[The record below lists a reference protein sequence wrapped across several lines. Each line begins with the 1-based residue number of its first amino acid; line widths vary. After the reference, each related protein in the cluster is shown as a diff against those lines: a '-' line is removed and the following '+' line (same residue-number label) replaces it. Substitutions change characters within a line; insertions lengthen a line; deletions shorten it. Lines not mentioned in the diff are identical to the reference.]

1 MKTLPMEPMKLI
13 VSIVERG
20 QGRNMIE
27 LFNGQK
33 VTYHLQCAGKGTAT
47 SEIMDLLGLD
57 SLEKDV
63 VFSIGKATLVN
74 QLMRDLNHELRGNAR
89 SKGIVFDMKIT
100 AMSHV
105 LALAILMPVRE
116 MEGRED
122 IMMEEGMENSMIL
135 VTVNQG
141 FTEEVMHTARKAG
154 ARGGT
159 IIRARWAGS
168 ESTEEFYGITVQQE
182 KEIIAIVSP
191 SSKRK
196 DIMEAIN
203 SQHGLKT
210 EARGTVCS
218 LAIEDMVR
226 LG

>member
-1 MKTLPMEPMKLI
+1 MKTIPMEPMKLI

-27 LFNGQK
+27 LFSSQN
-33 VTYHLQCAGKGTAT
+33 VTHHLQCAGKGTAT

-63 VFSIGKATLVN
+63 LFSAGKATLVN
-74 QLMRDLNHELRGNAR
+74 KLMRELNNELRGSAR

-116 MEGRED
+116 MQGREES
-122 IMMEEGMENSMIL
+122 MVEEGTENSMIL

-141 FTEEVMHTARKAG
+141 FTEEVMDTARKAG

-159 IIRARWAGS
+159 IIHARWAGS
-168 ESTEEFYGITVQQE
+168 KSAEEFYGITVQQE
-182 KEIIAIVSP
+182 KEIIAIVAP
-191 SSKRK
+191 AEKRK

-203 SQHGLKT
+203 SSHGMKT

-218 LAIEDMVR
+218 LAIEDIVR

>member
-1 MKTLPMEPMKLI
+1 MKSVSMEPMKLI

-27 LFNGQK
+27 LFNGQNI
-33 VTYHLQCAGKGTAT
+33 THHLQRAGVGTAT

-63 VFSIGKATLVN
+63 IFSVGKATLVN
-74 QLMRDLNHELRGNAR
+74 KLMRDLNNDLRGNAR
-89 SKGIVFDMKIT
+89 SKGIVFDIKIT

-105 LALAILMPVRE
+105 LALAILMPVKDVQ
-116 MEGRED
+116 GREETV
-122 IMMEEGMENSMIL
+122 MEDKMENSMIL

-141 FTEEVMHTARKAG
+141 FTEEVMDTARKAG

-159 IIRARWAGS
+159 IIHARWAGS

-182 KEIIAIVSP
+182 KEVIAIVAPTES
-191 SSKRK
+191 RGI
-196 DIMEAIN
+196 IMEAIN
-203 SQHGLKT
+203 KNHGMKT
-210 EARGTVCS
+210 DAHGTV
-218 LAIEDMVR
+218 LAIGIDDMVR

>member
-33 VTYHLQCAGKGTAT
+33 VTHHLQCAGKGTAT

-116 MEGRED
+116 AQGRED

-154 ARGGT
+154 ARGVT

>member
-1 MKTLPMEPMKLI
+1 MKTLPMEPMNVI

-20 QGRNMIE
+20 QGRNILD
-27 LFNGQK
+27 LFAEQK
-33 VTYHLQCAGKGTAT
+33 VTHNFQCVGTGTAT

-63 VFSIGKATLVN
+63 IFSVAKRTMAN
-74 QLMRDLNHELRGNAR
+74 KLMRDLNNELRGSAR
-89 SKGIVFDMKIT
+89 SKGIVFDMKLT
-100 AMSHV
+100 AMAHV
-105 LALAILMPVRE
+105 TALAILMPVRNE
-116 MEGRED
+116 QGRED
-122 IMMEEGMENSMIL
+122 TMMEEGLENSMIL

-141 FTEEVMHTARKAG
+141 FTEEVMDTARKAG

-159 IIRARWAGS
+159 IIHARWAGS

-182 KEIIAIVSP
+182 KEIIAIVAP
-191 SSKRK
+191 SVKRK
-196 DIMEAIN
+196 DIMEAIHKN
-203 SQHGLKT
+203 HGMKT
-210 EARGTVCS
+210 DARGTVCS

>member
-1 MKTLPMEPMKLI
+1 MKTLPMEPMNVI

-20 QGRNMIE
+20 QGRNMLD
-27 LFNGQK
+27 LFNSQK
-33 VTYHLQCAGKGTAT
+33 ITHHFQCVGTGTAT

-57 SLEKDV
+57 GLEKDV
-63 VFSIGKATLVN
+63 ILSVAKRTMANKV
-74 QLMRDLNHELRGNAR
+74 MRDLNNELRGNAR
-89 SKGIVFDMKIT
+89 SKGIVFDMKLT
-100 AMSHV
+100 AMAHV
-105 LALAILMPVRE
+105 TALAILMPVRNE
-116 MEGRED
+116 QGRED
-122 IMMEEGMENSMIL
+122 TMMEEGLENSMIL

-141 FTEEVMHTARKAG
+141 FTEEVMNTARKAG

-159 IIRARWAGS
+159 IIHARWAGS

-191 SSKRK
+191 SAKRK
-196 DIMEAIN
+196 EIMEAIHKN
-203 SQHGLKT
+203 HGMKT
-210 EARGTVCS
+210 DARGTVCS

>member
-1 MKTLPMEPMKLI
+1 MKSVPMEPLKLI

-20 QGRNMIE
+20 QGKNMIKLYNE
-27 LFNGQK
+27 QK
-33 VTYHLQCAGKGTAT
+33 ITHHFQCAGIGTAT

-57 SLEKDV
+57 SKEKDV
-63 VFSIGKATLVN
+63 IFTVGKAALVN
-74 QLMRDLNHELRGNAR
+74 KLMRDLNNDLRGSAR
-89 SKGIVFDMKIT
+89 SKGIVFDIRIG
-100 AMSHV
+100 AVSHI
-105 LALAILMPVRE
+105 LALAVLMPVKDE
-116 MEGRED
+116 KGRED

-141 FTEEVMHTARKAG
+141 FTEEVMETARKAG

-159 IIRARWAGS
+159 IIHARWAGS

-191 SSKRK
+191 SDKRNA
-196 DIMEAIN
+196 IMEAIN
-203 SQHGLKT
+203 SNHGMKT
-210 EARGTVCS
+210 EARGAVLS
-218 LAIEDMVR
+218 IGIEDMVR

>member
-1 MKTLPMEPMKLI
+1 MKNLTIEPMKVV

-20 QGRNMIE
+20 QGRNIIE
-27 LFNGQK
+27 LFTQQKLTHHFQSHGQ
-33 VTYHLQCAGKGTAT
+33 GTAT

-63 VFSIGKATLVN
+63 IFSVGKATMVN
-74 QLMRDLNHELRGNAR
+74 RLMRDLNHDLRGSTR
-89 SKGIVFDMKIT
+89 SKGIVFDMKLT
-100 AMSHV
+100 AMAHV
-105 LALAILMPVRE
+105 TALAIQAPV
-116 MEGRED
+116 MEESGRED
-122 IMMEEGMENSMIL
+122 TMVEEGMENSMIL

-141 FTEEVMHTARKAG
+141 FTEEVMETARKAG

-159 IIRARWAGS
+159 IIHARWAGS

-182 KEIIAIVSP
+182 KEIISIISP
-191 SSKRK
+191 SAKRK

-203 SQHGLKT
+203 KNHGLKT

-226 LG
+226 L

>member
-1 MKTLPMEPMKLI
+1 MKTIPMEPMKLI

-20 QGRNMIE
+20 HGRNMIE
-27 LFNGQK
+27 LFSSQN
-33 VTYHLQCAGKGTAT
+33 VTHHLQCAGKGTAT

-63 VFSIGKATLVN
+63 VFSVGKATLVN
-74 QLMRDLNHELRGNAR
+74 KLMRDLNNELRGSAR

-116 MEGRED
+116 MQGREEP
-122 IMMEEGMENSMIL
+122 MMEEGMENSMIL

-141 FTEEVMHTARKAG
+141 FTEEVMDTARKAG

-159 IIRARWAGS
+159 IIHARWAGS
-168 ESTEEFYGITVQQE
+168 KSAEEFYGITVQQE
-182 KEIIAIVSP
+182 KEIIAIVAP
-191 SSKRK
+191 AEKRK
-196 DIMEAIN
+196 EIMEAIN
-203 SQHGLKT
+203 SSHGMKT

-218 LAIEDMVR
+218 LAIEDIVR

>member
-1 MKTLPMEPMKLI
+1 MKSVPMEPMKLI
-13 VSIVERG
+13 ISIVERG

-27 LFNGQK
+27 LFNGQNI
-33 VTYHLQCAGKGTAT
+33 THHLQRAGVGTAT

-63 VFSIGKATLVN
+63 IFSVGKATLVN
-74 QLMRDLNHELRGNAR
+74 KLMRDLNNDLRGNAR
-89 SKGIVFDMKIT
+89 SKGIVFDIKIS

-105 LALAILMPVRE
+105 LALAILMPVKDVQ
-116 MEGRED
+116 GREETV
-122 IMMEEGMENSMIL
+122 MEEKMENSMIL

-141 FTEEVMHTARKAG
+141 FTEEVMDTARKAG

-159 IIRARWAGS
+159 IIHARWAGS

-182 KEIIAIVSP
+182 KEVIAIVAP
-191 SSKRK
+191 TEKRR

-203 SQHGLKT
+203 KNHGMKT
-210 EARGTVCS
+210 DAHGTV
-218 LAIEDMVR
+218 LAIGIDDMVR